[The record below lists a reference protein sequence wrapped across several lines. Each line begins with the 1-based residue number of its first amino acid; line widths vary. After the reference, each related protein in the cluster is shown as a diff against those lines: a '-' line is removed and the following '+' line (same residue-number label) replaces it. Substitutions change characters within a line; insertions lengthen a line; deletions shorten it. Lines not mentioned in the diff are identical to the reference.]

1 MYIFLFSSDGITEI
15 LYAKVTQD
23 TLPIQDARVIAF
35 VYPPSLDSRPIKLL
49 LQDGGT
55 GYPDITK
62 GDGIYSAYLTV
73 QAQGTFSV
81 ILKTDYNHGKA
92 NLPKPYGNEASV
104 TRRQCCG
111 SKLPDYYNIPT
122 SPFERVFAGQ
132 SFTNEKPWNTTTNKA
147 DHFPPSRI
155 TDLKL
160 KNYVN
165 RTLKA
170 TLEWTAPG
178 DDYNSGR
185 AFAYEIKCYTNP
197 ALLVNDFNTK
207 GIPVHNSLLPTP
219 KEAGVIQ
226 SIEVA
231 IPYHNEVY
239 YYAIV
244 TMDESNNRSPV
255 SNRVPVYVE
264 EIKTTTQHDLM
275 FKVINGSGGN
285 SGGAHSGDH
294 VSSKFEAVLD
304 NDTMIYVISGCIT
317 AFMLVLIA
325 LFSIAMCRA
334 KRKRALK
341 ERPTTQGGHSVAADG
356 GPGML
361 MGMPSM
367 TEPTEANIYVVNG
380 SVNSAQSNT
389 EQPLSSVTTT
399 TSVLPDLTSDHL
411 QQHINNNN
419 HSASKFDLWK
429 MDNLMESGYIN
440 TYFRG
445 NGNSRSVDYPSLQA
459 FPVSS
464 TNPHTVGPMSLLSL
478 NIKPPQHQPM
488 TSSHSQT
495 NLSALTSA
503 QLPLQVFR

>member
-1 MYIFLFSSDGITEI
+1 M
-15 LYAKVTQD
+15 
-23 TLPIQDARVIAF
+23 
-35 VYPPSLDSRPIKLL
+35 LL
-49 LQDGGT
+49 RDGGT

-73 QAQGTFSV
+73 QARGTFSV

-92 NLPKPYGNEASV
+92 NLPKPYGNEASA

-132 SFTNEKPWNTTTNKA
+132 SFTNEKPWNTTKS

-165 RTLKA
+165 HTLKA

-207 GIPVHNSLLPTP
+207 GIPIHNSKVPTP
-219 KEAGVIQ
+219 KQAGVIQ

-275 FKVINGSGGN
+275 FKVINGSGGT
-285 SGGAHSGDH
+285 HSGDH

-341 ERPTTQGGHSVAADG
+341 ERPATQGGAGSG
-356 GPGML
+356 SSLGSPG
-361 MGMPSM
+361 MGMPSI

-411 QQHINNNN
+411 QQHHQITNNN
-419 HSASKFDLWK
+419 SASKFDLWK

-478 NIKPPQHQPM
+478 NINSKPPQQPM